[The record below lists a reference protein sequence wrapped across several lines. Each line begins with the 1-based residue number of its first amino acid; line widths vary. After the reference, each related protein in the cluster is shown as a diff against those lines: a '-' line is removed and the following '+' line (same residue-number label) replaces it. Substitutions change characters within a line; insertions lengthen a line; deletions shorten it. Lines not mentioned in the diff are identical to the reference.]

1 MFAEGDHGDGF
12 FVVEQC
18 EVEVLIGGE
27 HVRSLGA
34 GASFGEIALL
44 RGVPRT
50 ATIRATSD
58 VRLQRLE
65 RAGFLGAVT
74 GNAESVEA
82 AAAVV
87 GSRLGARGSVAS
99 LRPAA
104 LAATRPRPVRRNV
117 TSPRLQLHGGP
128 G

>member
-12 FVVEQC
+12 FVVEECEVEEC

-87 GSRLGARGSVAS
+87 GSRLGARGSVA
-99 LRPAA
+99 
-104 LAATRPRPVRRNV
+104 
-117 TSPRLQLHGGP
+117 
-128 G
+128 